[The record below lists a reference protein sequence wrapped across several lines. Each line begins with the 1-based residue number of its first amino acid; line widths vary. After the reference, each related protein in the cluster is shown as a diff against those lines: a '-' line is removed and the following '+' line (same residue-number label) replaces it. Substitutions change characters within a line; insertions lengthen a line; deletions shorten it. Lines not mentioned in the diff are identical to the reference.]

1 MAYSY
6 PKNDVEWWTN
16 VKTYW
21 KDLFAILDMF
31 LPTEEHE
38 DRDGNIL
45 VDSLGVYITK
55 LKEEQDPELARY
67 FSAAW
72 AAAPDNRSIHSIP
85 SWHVLCDLC
94 SESDVLHDAPE
105 EAL

>member
-1 MAYSY
+1 MSY
-6 PKNDVEWWTN
+6 HYPRTDVEWWTN

-21 KDLFAILDMF
+21 ADLFEIF
-31 LPTEEHE
+31 WIYLPMDEYG
-38 DRDGNIL
+38 DRDGNVL
-45 VDSLGVYITK
+45 VNSLAEHVTR

-85 SWHVLCDLC
+85 SWGVLCDLC
-94 SESDVLHDAPE
+94 SESGVLYDDE
-105 EAL
+105 VVS